1 MSRYRY
7 GAYEDGPDPLA
18 PPYDVRDA
26 LDAMGDSVLDGTRP
40 DDALRDLLRRGLPGA
55 ENRRG
60 LDDMLRQVRERRR
73 ALRDRGRLDG
83 TLEQARALLDTAIG
97 QERAELFPDPGD
109 EARLREAE
117 LDTLPS
123 DTSQAIR
130 RLSDYEWR
138 SDAARQTFERLK
150 DLLRRDVLDA
160 QFQGMK
166 QALENQD
173 PAAMERVKE
182 MMGALNEMLDRDAR
196 GEHTQEDFDRFMQ
209 EYGDMFPDDPQNL
222 EELVDSLARRAAAM
236 DRLLASLS
244 PEQRAELAGL
254 MEQAMQDAGL
264 AMEMTRLGDA
274 LRTRRPDLGW
284 GQSEQM
290 TGEDPLGMGDATTAL
305 AELAD
310 LSELEAALGQE
321 YPGARLDDIDE
332 DAVRRALGRQAVD
345 DLSAL
350 RRIEAELERQ
360 GYLRRNRGKLELTP
374 KAVRRL
380 GETALRRVFAQLTS
394 GRQGDHDQR
403 DAGQA
408 GELTGASREWRFG
421 DEQPLDVVRTV
432 SNAIRRSA
440 MDSGTALTTG
450 SPTTGSPTT
459 GSPITGSPTTG
470 PAVSTAK
477 VVEPSTADIVEITG
491 NGSRRPPGV
500 SPAGLKPGGVK
511 PGGVKLGVDDFEVHE
526 TERRTGA
533 AVCLLVDLSYSM
545 VLRGTWA
552 VAKQTTLA
560 LHTLVTSKFP
570 QDAIQ
575 IIGFSNYAR
584 VLHPEEM
591 AGLDWDMVQ
600 GTNLHHALMIAG
612 RHLDRHPDFEPIVLV
627 VTDGEP
633 TAHLR
638 PDGRS
643 LFDYPPSTDTLVLTL
658 AEVDKMTRR
667 GACMNFFMLAEDRR
681 LVSFVEEVAQ
691 RNGGRVFAPDADRLG
706 EYVVS
711 DYLRV
716 RRARR

>member
-26 LDAMGDSVLDGTRP
+26 LDALGDSVLEGTRP
-40 DDALRDLLRRGLPGA
+40 EDALREMLRRGLPGA
-55 ENRRG
+55 RGRRG
-60 LDDMLRQVRERRR
+60 LDDLLRQVRERRR
-73 ALRDRGRLDG
+73 ALRERGRLDG
-83 TLEQARALLDTAIG
+83 TLEEVRRLLDTAIG

-117 LDTLPS
+117 LDTLPD
-123 DTSQAIR
+123 DTAQAVR
-130 RLSDYEWR
+130 RLSDYDWR
-138 SDAARQTFERLK
+138 SDAARETFQKLR
-150 DLLRRDVLDA
+150 DLLRDDVLDA

-166 QALENQD
+166 QALQSQD
-173 PAAMERVKE
+173 PQAMRRVKD
-182 MMGALNEMLDRDAR
+182 MMAALNGMLDRDAR
-196 GEHTQEDFDRFMQ
+196 GEHTQRDFEEFMR
-209 EYGDMFPDDPQNL
+209 EYGDFFPDEPRDL
-222 EELVDSLARRAAAM
+222 EELVDSLARRAAAT

-244 PEQRAELAGL
+244 PEQRAELADL
-254 MEQAMQDAGL
+254 MRQAMQDAGL

-274 LRTRRPDLGW
+274 LRARRPDLGW
-284 GQSEQM
+284 GRPEQM
-290 TGEDPLGMGDATTAL
+290 TGDDPLGMGDATTAL

-310 LSELEAALGQE
+310 LADLESALGQD

-332 DAVRRALGRQAVD
+332 EAVRRALGRRAVD
-345 DLSAL
+345 DLAEL

-360 GYLRRNRGKLELTP
+360 GYLERDRGRLELTP

-380 GETALRRVFAQLTS
+380 GETALRRVFSQLAA

-408 GELTGASREWRFG
+408 GELTGSSRPWRFG

-432 SNAIRRSA
+432 GNAITRSA
-440 MDSGTALTTG
+440 MEAV
-450 SPTTGSPTT
+450 PAP
-459 GSPITGSPTTG
+459 G
-470 PAVSTAK
+470 PAGPSGAAAP
-477 VVEPSTADIVEITG
+477 VV
-491 NGSRRPPGV
+491 R
-500 SPAGLKPGGVK
+500 LH
-511 PGGVKLGVDDFEVHE
+511 VDDFEVHE
-526 TERRTGA
+526 TERRTAA

-545 VLRGTWA
+545 VLRGAWA

-560 LHTLVTSKFP
+560 LHTLVTSRFP
-570 QDAIQ
+570 QDAIK

-584 VLHPEEM
+584 ELHPTEM
-591 AGLDWDMVQ
+591 AGLEWDMVQ

-643 LFDYPPSTDTLVLTL
+643 WFDYPPSADTLVLTM
-658 AEVDKMTRR
+658 AEVDRMTRR
-667 GACMNFFMLAEDRR
+667 GAGLNFFMLADDRR
-681 LVSFVEEVAQ
+681 LVSFVEEVAR
-691 RNGGRVFAPDADRLG
+691 RNGGRVFAPDAQRLG

-716 RRARR
+716 RRGRRR

>member
-26 LDAMGDSVLDGTRP
+26 LDAMGDAVLDGTRP
-40 DDALRDLLRRGLPGA
+40 DDALRELLRRGLPGA
-55 ENRRG
+55 QGRRG
-60 LDDMLRQVRERRR
+60 LDDMLRDVRRR
-73 ALRDRGRLDG
+73 RRELRGRGRLDG
-83 TLEQARALLDTAIG
+83 TLEEARALLDTAIG
-97 QERAELFPDPGD
+97 QERAELFPDPSD
-109 EARLREAE
+109 DARLREAE
-117 LDTLPS
+117 LDTLPA

-130 RLSDYEWR
+130 RLSDYDWR
-138 SDAARQTFERLK
+138 SPAARETFERLK
-150 DLLRRDVLDA
+150 DLLRREVLDA

-166 QALENQD
+166 QALESQD
-173 PAAMERVKE
+173 PAAMQRVKD
-182 MMGALNEMLDRDAR
+182 MMAALNDMLEKDAR
-196 GEHTQEDFDRFMQ
+196 GEHTQEDFDRFME
-209 EYGDMFPDDPQNL
+209 EYGDMFPDRPRNL
-222 EELVDSLARRAAAM
+222 DELVDALARRAAAM

-254 MEQAMQDAGL
+254 MDQAMQDAGL

-284 GQSEQM
+284 GSSEQM
-290 TGEDPLGMGDATTAL
+290 TGDDPLGMGDATTAL

-310 LSELEAALGQE
+310 LAELEASLGQD
-321 YPGARLDDIDE
+321 YPGARLDDVDE
-332 DAVRRALGRQAVD
+332 DAVRRALGRRAVD
-345 DLSAL
+345 DLAAL
-350 RRIEAELERQ
+350 RRLEAELERQ
-360 GYLRRNRGKLELTP
+360 GYLQRRKGRLELTP

-380 GETALRRVFAQLTS
+380 GETALRRVFSQLTD
-394 GRQGDHDQR
+394 GRTGDHDQR

-408 GELTGASREWRFG
+408 GELTGSSRAWRFG

-432 SNAIRRSA
+432 GNAIRRNA
-440 MDSGTALTTG
+440 MEGTA
-450 SPTTGSPTT
+450 
-459 GSPITGSPTTG
+459 G
-470 PAVSTAK
+470 PAVELA
-477 VVEPSTADIVEITG
+477 
-491 NGSRRPPGV
+491 
-500 SPAGLKPGGVK
+500 
-511 PGGVKLGVDDFEVHE
+511 VDDFEVHE

-552 VAKQTTLA
+552 AAKQTTLA
-560 LHTLVTSKFP
+560 LHTLVTSKYP

-584 VLHPEEM
+584 VLHPTEM

-681 LVSFVEEVAQ
+681 LVSFVEEVAR

-716 RRARR
+716 RRGR